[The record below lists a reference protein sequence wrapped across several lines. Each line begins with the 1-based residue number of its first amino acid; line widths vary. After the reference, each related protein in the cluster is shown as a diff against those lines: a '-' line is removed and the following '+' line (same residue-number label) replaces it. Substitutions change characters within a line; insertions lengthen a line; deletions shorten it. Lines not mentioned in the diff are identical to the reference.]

1 MKFRWDSRY
10 LRLGVTAFAVV
21 AASMLFYYGIFH
33 MGTLILGIRYFMGI
47 MAPIIYGI
55 AIAFLMS
62 PIVNFLEQKVIYPVF
77 HKKEIT
83 LQKKDR
89 RWFAGSV

>member
-33 MGTLILGIRYFMGI
+33 MGTLIL
-47 MAPIIYGI
+47 
-55 AIAFLMS
+55 L
-62 PIVNFLEQKVIYPVF
+62 L
-77 HKKEIT
+77 T
-83 LQKKDR
+83 LVKDLNGLNNSLSCS
-89 RWFAGSV
+89 FDPQLAAV